1 MIRQMAKASSAWDTI
16 ANYEAHDIVRAHYKA
31 KHAWEPNAALARE
44 IAAPFIQARHYYAS
58 AADADRTVKPLLLY
72 YGVLSLSRG
81 LVLFLTRKLRDSA
94 LAQSHGLSVTD
105 WQSVLAAD
113 KPDVADL
120 KIAVN
125 GSGSFV
131 ELLRATGN
139 RSLLR
144 GGSSA
149 VNHKSDEGPVP
160 KGTVLTFGEL
170 LAALPDAASQFRH
183 WKSPCCV
190 PFSVQKIDGT
200 PEANIIVPRWPGP
213 HIDDK
218 LVIDIVGPD
227 HCDFVSMDDK
237 NIVVRTK
244 KGGTTAGMVTDLVGS
259 NFAGIGD
266 LYLARS
272 YSSGVKLGKLSQLF
286 ALSYT
291 LSMIVRYHPAF
302 WMDLVHQR
310 IGDAAVPTLFRV
322 IDCIETLYPQIVVD
336 FLEEK

>member
-1 MIRQMAKASSAWDTI
+1 MAKGSSAWDTI
-16 ANYEAHDIVRAHYKA
+16 ANYESHDIVRARYKA

-58 AADADRTVKPLLLY
+58 AAEADRTVKPLLLY
-72 YGVLSLSRG
+72 YGVLNLSRG
-81 LVLFLTRKLRDSA
+81 LVLFLTRKLRDSS
-94 LAQSHGLSVTD
+94 LAPSHGLSVTD

-120 KIAVN
+120 RITVN

-149 VNHKSDEGPVP
+149 VNHKSDEGLVP
-160 KGTVLTFGEL
+160 TGTVLGFGEL
-170 LAALPDAASQFRH
+170 LAGLPDVVEQFRH
-183 WKSPCCV
+183 WKAPRCV
-190 PFSVQKIDGT
+190 PFSVQKINGT
-200 PEANIIVPRWPGP
+200 PEANITVPRWSGP
-213 HIDDK
+213 HVDDK

-227 HCDFVSMDDK
+227 HCDLVSMDDK

-244 KGGTTAGMVTDLVGS
+244 KGGTIAMLTDLVGT

-266 LYLARS
+266 LYLTPRYA
-272 YSSGVKLGKLSQLF
+272 SGVKLGKISQLF
-286 ALSYT
+286 VLSYT
-291 LSMIVRYHPAF
+291 LSMMVRYHPAF

-322 IDCIETLYPQIVVD
+322 IDCIETRYPQIVVD
-336 FLEEK
+336 FLEER